1 MFYFLLQ
8 YFCTLLRAFANSA
21 RHFLGHVA
29 CNFYFNMF
37 VALSSHVFLHVSAF
51 SQGFFQTL
59 LELDDFLMPFSCAI
73 VFHLSCIVLALVA
86 LSLQLKLCKF

>member
-8 YFCTLLRAFANSA
+8 YFCTLLGAFANSA
-21 RHFLGHVA
+21 RHFLGLLFQYVCCIILA
-29 CNFYFNMF
+29 C
-37 VALSSHVFLHVSAF
+37 VLHVSAF
-51 SQGFFQTL
+51 SQGVLQTL
-59 LELDDFLMPFSCAI
+59 LELEDFLMPFSCAI